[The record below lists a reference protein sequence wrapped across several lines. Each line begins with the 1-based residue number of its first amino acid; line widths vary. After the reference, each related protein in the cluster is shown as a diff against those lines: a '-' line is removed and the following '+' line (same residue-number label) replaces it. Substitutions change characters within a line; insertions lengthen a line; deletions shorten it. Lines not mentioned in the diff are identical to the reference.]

1 LEYYLGCSGWS
12 YDGWKGSFYPE
23 DLDNRYWLSY
33 YSKIFNFVEIDSTFY
48 RIPSKFMVNNWN
60 NRTPD
65 NFRFAVKFP
74 KVITHDKRLK
84 DVGKDIEQFYDAMES
99 LYDKILVFLIQLP
112 PSLQIA
118 EGLDLIKNLQYQL
131 DPSFRYAIEVR
142 HQSWFNELF
151 YNVLKERNYSIV
163 WSQQDILI
171 TPPILTTDFVY
182 LRLIGD
188 RSINER
194 DFGKINKDRTKE
206 MEIWSKILAD
216 VDRKVNDIKMA
227 IIAANNHYAGFGP
240 MTAKLFAD
248 IMNLKDHIRS
258 FPILDYKLPSNK
270 IFRSENKQDYRTYK
284 QQQQYSKPRQ
294 TDISEFFK

>member
-12 YDGWKGSFYPE
+12 YDGWKGPFYYPN

-33 YSKIFNFVEIDSTFY
+33 YSQIFDFVEIDSTFY
-48 RIPSKFMVNNWN
+48 RMPSQFMVNNWN
-60 NRTPD
+60 ERTPE

-74 KVITHDKRLK
+74 KVITHEKRLK
-84 DVGKDIEQFYDAMES
+84 NVEKDIEQFYDAMEP
-99 LYDKILVFLIQLP
+99 LYDKIRVFLIQLP
-112 PSLQIA
+112 PSLQIS
-118 EGLDLIKNLQYQL
+118 EGLVLIKNLRYQL

-142 HQSWFNELF
+142 HHSWFNELF
-151 YNVLKERNYSIV
+151 YHVLKERNYCLV

-188 RSINER
+188 RSINEG
-194 DFGKINKDRTKE
+194 DFGKINKDRTNE
-206 MEIWSKILAD
+206 MELWSKILID
-216 VDRKVNDIKMA
+216 VDRNVNDVKMA

-248 IMNLKDHIRS
+248 IFDRTEYNKKQIII
-258 FPILDYKLPSNK
+258 FFILILIIYINFGYLLFSQNKMAKLGN
-270 IFRSENKQDYRTYK
+270 
-284 QQQQYSKPRQ
+284 
-294 TDISEFFK
+294 